1 MYKKLNDLRFIIG
14 LFFAIVSVILLA
26 SALLSDAMAGRLNI
40 YTGIVF
46 LVFGLAMMF
55 IKGKPGHRDQ

>member
-1 MYKKLNDLRFIIG
+1 MYKKLNDLQFIIG
-14 LFFAIVSVILLA
+14 LFFTVLSLILLL
-26 SALLSDAMAGRLNI
+26 SALLSDGMAGRLNI

-55 IKGKPGHRDQ
+55 IRKT

>member
-14 LFFAIVSVILLA
+14 LFFTVVSLILLI
-26 SALLSDAMAGRLNI
+26 SALLSDGMAGRLNV
-40 YTGIVF
+40 YTGIIF

-55 IKGKPGHRDQ
+55 IKGRSK

>member
-1 MYKKLNDLRFIIG
+1 MYKKLNDLQFIIG
-14 LFFAIVSVILLA
+14 LFFTVLSLILLV
-26 SALLSDAMAGRLNI
+26 SALLSDGMAGRLNI

-55 IKGKPGHRDQ
+55 IRKS